1 MKMADSSP
9 SVCWHIFN
17 YIFTLVGIFIT
28 IARLVL
34 LESQDQIRIHRLP
47 FINLIRYAFN
57 TITSIVQDYDT
68 LLTLSSIVQD
78 CSRDE
83 DLNLFKSDDS
93 KFNLNCHLYVVFKY
107 MANVQL
113 QGIKNGSRK

>member
-1 MKMADSSP
+1 MVDSSP

-83 DLNLFKSDDS
+83 DLNLLKSDDS